1 MITSRTP
8 GLPDYYKTQKPRY
21 IVTRLCIKFGTDLLS
36 HILLQYHR
44 LWRA

>member
-1 MITSRTP
+1 M
-8 GLPDYYKTQKPRY
+8 DFAVTQKTPHLLDEGFKLY
-21 IVTRLCIKFGTDLLS
+21 SLLRLIKFGTDLLS